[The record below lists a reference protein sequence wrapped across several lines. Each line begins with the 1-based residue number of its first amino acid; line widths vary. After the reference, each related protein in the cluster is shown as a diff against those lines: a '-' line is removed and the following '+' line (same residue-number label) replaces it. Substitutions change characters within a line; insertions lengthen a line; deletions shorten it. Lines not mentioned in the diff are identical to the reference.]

1 MGMKKYRIGF
11 RHRPHPEEDFLQ
23 RHAQFLQDIQH
34 ISDTWCIN
42 PQNLKQPSDMKGE
55 LVSVVQLSKVLP
67 KGCNGYMCYS
77 FRGKDYL
84 IDAGRVDDS
93 INISFY
99 PQKIDYPL
107 LVNQLFPQIVQAFG
121 CYRAT
126 IKDDDLIPGEFDII
140 SDMVISGRANGLD
153 IDGRDTVY
161 RINAVNFYDSVL
173 CMRAFGLTPQQI
185 LERLQGHVEQVSL
198 LGNGVLIIYSSTI
211 LDDAEFKQID
221 SKIRLL
227 LTL

>member
-1 MGMKKYRIGF
+1 MKKYAVGF

-23 RHAQFLQDIQH
+23 RHAQFLQNIQH
-34 ISDTWCIN
+34 ISDSWCIN
-42 PQNLKQPSDMKGE
+42 PQNLKQPSNMKGQ

-67 KGCNGYMCYS
+67 KGCHGYMCYS

-93 INISFY
+93 INICFY
-99 PQKIDYPL
+99 PQKIDYTL

-121 CYRAT
+121 CYRAC
-126 IKDDDLIPGEFDII
+126 IADEDLTPNDYNVI

-161 RINAVNFYDSVL
+161 RINAVNFYDGRL

-185 LERLQGHVEQVSL
+185 YERLQGHVEQVSL
-198 LGNGVLIIYSSTI
+198 LGSGVLIIYSSSI
-211 LDDAEFKQID
+211 LSDEEFAQID
-221 SKIRLL
+221 SKIRPL
-227 LTL
+227 LTI